1 MPSLY
6 CSRGH
11 LVNYPDTKPAACPVC
26 GISTTPPPVAIA
38 HQPTAP
44 QPARQRWP
52 GRDEGADD
60 GRDSEHRGTAREVGR
75 YEPPQGSYISGD
87 DDLTFDMGAIRVN
100 REDSRPMT
108 VKELRESGTP
118 IERTDDGPARAI
130 GGQRVET
137 VTAAELVAKMVAES
151 GGSAAQSPAPARVS
165 KPQRSRA
172 NASSGRKRGGGGKGG
187 SAGGSGPGAVS

>member
-1 MPSLY
+1 M
-6 CSRGH
+6 
-11 LVNYPDTKPAACPVC
+11 
-26 GISTTPPPVAIA
+26 TPPPVAVA
-38 HQPTAP
+38 STQQPVA

-52 GRDEGADD
+52 GRGGEGAND
-60 GRDSEHRGTAREVGR
+60 GQDGEHRSTAREVVR
-75 YEPPQGSYISGD
+75 YEPPRDAYISGD

-137 VTAAELVAKMVAES
+137 ITAKELVEKMVAES
-151 GGSAAQSPAPARVS
+151 GGSAAQSPAPAARAP
-165 KPQRSRA
+165 KPPRSRA
-172 NASSGRKRGGGGKGG
+172 NASNAAAGGGRKRGGSKG
-187 SAGGSGPGAVS
+187 SAGSGGGSTGATS